1 TEQNMS
7 SSSGLPKYHVALS
20 PNGLNVITFNTETL
34 ELEICH
40 TNNLTDKKKIKYRG
54 FRTVDISNPRLCWSI
69 AISNSVNLGTHSD
82 TLIGVS
88 CFDRTDT
95 LIKSSKK
102 RRARKSGSYFS
113 SSFSSMKDLE
123 EGHLDYFN
131 VRVSPYT
138 WILSTWY
145 ADRIKTSVDDTG
157 GVIRFLADDSPNTD
171 VVVVHV
177 QGISRTTIESN
188 YADGG
193 SLRTDLLKKP
203 AEQFL
208 FPMLIATEIGT
219 AESSNPNLQLFNRNI
234 EKNFFVAENY
244 KFELL
249 EMYSLKTGELYKTFH
264 IKEETIEK
272 KLEAHGN
279 AIYEVSKNDALL
291 AYCRGN
297 NSVSIYLME
306 NTLEIA
312 TKLFSNLYRI
322 NTIDF
327 VHDDEKLFLIGEEE
341 KDKDD
346 GSTELVTVIL
356 IWNLFSDYED
366 CVQTI
371 RDTQNIIQTGKH
383 FSRFTEHYHKF
394 SSASGFI
401 VGVNEDTGEVFSIV
415 DHPDLKYVLE
425 PFVSSEL
432 IPLEIQRDVSTP
444 SPINQVY
451 HYIYKDGKFVDARK
465 EPKNTIIIGNAEPWV
480 RLKKHPRTSAYL
492 NDDKTLQVIMGLTT
506 IQVWRKNESSKY
518 RRRLEYIWTSGRDE
532 VFDLQSFHIGNGE
545 FSVELSLPIAKETYK
560 IHWPRECSPLRDAC
574 RAIEYL
580 NRQQGEPV
588 TPNKKQL
595 YRDLS
600 RQTKNILKRFMN
612 KHPDVWR
619 MADVRYEIMQSLI
632 RGQCVSLI
640 KAILFNKDDKDE
652 NPRGISSKLSNQ
664 LHYPRLYEWPLK
676 PKESDLQ
683 VAISSS
689 GDRRQDT
696 IIVGYLLSYYADN
709 AMNNA
714 GWMFTVTQAL
724 PELYDHNMDYYVH
737 ELFYKPCFGAKEIK
751 IDTSFISRGDLFE
764 GRFKPVHSLYIKP
777 GLKRKPATK
786 QHDRKAQLIHRIK
799 SFFSYARLVEEVE
812 EFEET
817 LKEEKIGY
825 FKGENREPLVPTT
838 TTVRVV
844 PLPGAIEDNTKVPL
858 SRKILKLLFWP
869 REYIVTKDEMCSPFL
884 RVIGRDSS
892 PALFNNPAMAAVI
905 DYKWASAREYSL
917 RQFARFIVFALLFS
931 IITSI
936 MKDGMY
942 LKSNVNF
949 GLYLITQLI
958 FFYLGYYLLLTEIV
972 QLKHEGSSSKQ
983 AYSIFLAFITLFMW
997 GEFFLMLRFFKH
1009 PNQIGLTPGG
1019 SSYSILNAS
1028 DTNTETN
1035 NLFPDMTISQSID
1048 VNSVSD
1054 NYFSHFWKS
1063 VESVFFWINGRW
1075 DQLDQWDFIPLD
1087 ILAIIASIF
1096 LVIIMQNLLIALMT
1110 NAFEEAQSSG
1120 EDAVLRHRA
1129 DLIADFETLQKPLG
1143 MTRKDKRYI
1152 YYIGK
1157 VDDQTDWLEKA
1168 KEYRSTHNALL
1179 GEESNAALQVKVQGI
1194 ENKLEK

>member
-1 TEQNMS
+1 MS
-7 SSSGLPKYHVALS
+7 SSSDIPKYHVALS
-20 PNGLNVITFNTETL
+20 PDGQNVVTFNTETL

-40 TNNLTDKKKIKYRG
+40 IKNLTDKKKIKYKG

-69 AISNSVNLGTHSD
+69 AISNSINLGSHSD

-102 RRARKSGSYFS
+102 RRAHKTRSYFS

-123 EGHLDYFN
+123 EGRLDYFN

-145 ADRIKTSVDDTG
+145 KDRIKTSVDDTG

-171 VVVVHV
+171 VVIVHIL
-177 QGISRTTIESN
+177 GISRTTIESN
-188 YADGG
+188 YSADDGN
-193 SLRTDLLKKP
+193 LRTNLLKKP

-234 EKNFFVAENY
+234 EKNFFIAENY

-249 EMYSLKTGELYKTFH
+249 EMYSLKTGELYKVFH
-264 IKEETIEK
+264 IQEETIEK

-279 AIYEVSKNDALL
+279 AIYEVSKNNALL

-312 TKLFSNLYRI
+312 TKLFSNLYKI

-341 KDKDD
+341 KEKDD
-346 GSTELVTVIL
+346 GSTELVIVIL

-371 RDTQNIIQTGKH
+371 RDTQNIIQTGKNV
-383 FSRFTEHYHKF
+383 SKFTTDHYHRF

-415 DHPDLKYVLE
+415 DHPDLKFALE
-425 PFVSSEL
+425 PSVSSEL

-444 SPINQVY
+444 SPLNQIY
-451 HYIYKDGKFVDARK
+451 HYIYKDGNFVDAKK

-480 RLKKHPRTSAYL
+480 RFKKHPRTSAYL
-492 NDDKTLQVIMGLTT
+492 NDDKTLQVIIGLTT
-506 IQVWRKNESSKY
+506 IQVWKKNESSKY

-532 VFDLQSFHIGNGE
+532 GFDIQSFHIGNGE
-545 FSVELSLPIAKETYK
+545 FSVKLSLPIAKEEYK
-560 IHWPRECSPLRDAC
+560 IHWPRERSPLRDAC
-574 RAIEYL
+574 KAIEYL
-580 NRQQGEPV
+580 NRQRGEPI

-595 YRDLS
+595 YRDLA

-640 KAILFNKDDKDE
+640 KAILFNKDE
-652 NPRGISSKLSNQ
+652 SPRGISSKLSNH
-664 LHYPRLYEWPLK
+664 LHYPRLYAWPLE

-689 GDRRQDT
+689 
-696 IIVGYLLSYYADN
+696 
-709 AMNNA
+709 
-714 GWMFTVTQAL
+714 
-724 PELYDHNMDYYVH
+724 DYYVH

-777 GLKRKPATK
+777 GLPRKPATK
-786 QHDRKAQLIHRIK
+786 QHDRKSQFIQKIT
-799 SFFSYARLVEEVE
+799 SFFSYERVLEEVE

-844 PLPGAIEDNTKVPL
+844 PLPDAFEDHTKIPL

-869 REYIVTKDEMCSPFL
+869 REYIVTKDVMCSPFL

-892 PALFNNPAMAAVI
+892 SALFSNPAMAAVI
-905 DYKWASAREYSL
+905 DYKWASARDYCL
-917 RQFARFIVFALLFS
+917 RHFAQFIVFALLFS
-931 IITSI
+931 IITGI
-936 MKDGMY
+936 MEDGMY
-942 LKSNVNF
+942 LNSNVNF

-958 FFYLGYYLLLTEIV
+958 FFYLGYYLLVTEIV
-972 QLKHEGSSSKQ
+972 QLKHEGLVRYFTLYNFFDLISCVAPLCLIITSDLLAIANLGNSSSSKQ

-997 GEFFLMLRFFKH
+997 GEFVFIFGIGHAMFILLRD
-1009 PNQIGLTPGG
+1009 PTQIGLTPGG

-1028 DTNTETN
+1028 DTSTETN
-1035 NLFPDMTISQSID
+1035 NLYPDITISQSID

-1054 NYFSHFWKS
+1054 NYFSHF
-1063 VESVFFWINGRW
+1063 
-1075 DQLDQWDFIPLD
+1075 
-1087 ILAIIASIF
+1087 
-1096 LVIIMQNLLIALMT
+1096 
-1110 NAFEEAQSSG
+1110 
-1120 EDAVLRHRA
+1120 
-1129 DLIADFETLQKPLG
+1129 
-1143 MTRKDKRYI
+1143 
-1152 YYIGK
+1152 
-1157 VDDQTDWLEKA
+1157 LE
-1168 KEYRSTHNALL
+1168 
-1179 GEESNAALQVKVQGI
+1179 I
-1194 ENKLEK
+1194 C